1 MRIEFH
7 PAAQAEVEQ
16 ALAWYEER
24 SVLAA
29 SGFLRELSDV
39 LQRAAEA
46 PERYPRGYA
55 GTRRITLD
63 RFPFMVFYR
72 VQPTLFMVVAVAHQ
86 KRKPGYWAVR

>member
-1 MRIEFH
+1 MRLEFH

-29 SGFLRELSDV
+29 AGFLRELSDV

-46 PERYPRGYA
+46 PESYPRGAKAA
-55 GTRRITLD
+55 GACG
-63 RFPFMVFYR
+63 R
-72 VQPTLFMVVAVAHQ
+72 VAAALGSFGAFHRGKGGTC
-86 KRKPGYWAVR
+86 